1 MSYFFQPNSSD
12 TNSISVFRINHSSSQ
27 EDLTSSVTLADV
39 ILIPDN
45 SAAYSAI
52 YLKTTT
58 GNAIA
63 KVTAEKVNDTI
74 SLNTSEVVT
83 D

>member
-1 MSYFFQPNSSD
+1 MSYFFQPNASD
-12 TNSISVFRINHSSSQ
+12 TNSVSVFRINNSSST
-27 EDLTSSVTLADV
+27 ENLTSSITLADV
-39 ILIPDN
+39 ILTPDN

-63 KVTAEKVNDTI
+63 KVTAEKVDNTI

>member
-1 MSYFFQPNSSD
+1 MSYFFQPNTSG
-12 TNSISVFRINHSSSQ
+12 TNSVNVFRINHSSSTQ
-27 EDLTSSVTLADV
+27 NLTSSVTLADV
-39 ILIPDN
+39 ILTPDN

-63 KVTAEKVNDTI
+63 KVTAEKVDGTI